1 MVQSKVLC
9 LKVKGKMSLLIFYLK
24 TLMYVCSVNM
34 TAWLK
39 ISKSRNTFL
48 HKVGGS
54 CCKNSPSCAMR
65 LKIEQCARSLLIYL
79 RRLLI
84 QSNGLSLSASNQ
96 PTVSDRCSLNII
108 KRCAIHQFHPS
119 STAPQLNISFNQN
132 HHQNQYMTHQ
142 TKLSSKS
149 MLTLTSSENL
159 NNKKC
164 WAGIRPALL

>member
-159 NNKKC
+159 NKNRKML
-164 WAGIRPALL
+164 GRN